1 MTRVPRKPDVIDAWH
16 MVSLVVEW
24 TKHAD
29 MKAGATLTGAGVL
42 GGLLYALV
50 GKVHRPA
57 PIFVAAATACALSLI
72 GTAVA
77 AIVAVSPRVQGG
89 SQAIQAPLFCVDI
102 AERFPDSPAYAIEFQ
117 ALTRDRQMLHVALSD
132 LIWNS
137 ATIAAHKYRVVKWA
151 TRGLALSVIS
161 LAVTAI
167 VSTSA

>member
-1 MTRVPRKPDVIDAWH
+1 LTRVPRKPDVIDAWH

-57 PIFVAAATACALSLI
+57 PVFVVAAAACALSLV

-77 AIVAVSPRVQGG
+77 AIVAVSPRVRGG
-89 SQAIQAPLFCVDI
+89 PAVQASLFCVDI
-102 AERFPDSPAYAIEFQ
+102 AERFADSPAYAIEFQ
-117 ALTRDRQMLHVALSD
+117 ALTRDRQTLHVALSD
-132 LIWNS
+132 LIWNG
-137 ATIAAHKYRVVKWA
+137 ATIAARKYRVVKWA